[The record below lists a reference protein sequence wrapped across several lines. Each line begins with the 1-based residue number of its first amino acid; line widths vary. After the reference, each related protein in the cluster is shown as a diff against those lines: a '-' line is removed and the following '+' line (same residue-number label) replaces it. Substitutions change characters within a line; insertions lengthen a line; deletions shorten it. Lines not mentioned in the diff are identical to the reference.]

1 MLQADSEA
9 AARDATKLVVD
20 ARARHF
26 YDPRRRVGEAVARSI
41 GAPGEVAWDMYLAYH
56 PETVWRAGAPP
67 APMDWRHQLRDPG
80 RDWAD
85 PTRLAWAEDLP
96 PALRRMTAALLAG

>member
-1 MLQADSEA
+1 
-9 AARDATKLVVD
+9 
-20 ARARHF
+20 
-26 YDPRRRVGEAVARSI
+26 
-41 GAPGEVAWDMYLAYH
+41 
-56 PETVWRAGAPP
+56 
-67 APMDWRHQLRDPG
+67 MDWRHQLRDPG